1 MSGDSEPPA
10 ALLRRASSASTLGWP
25 ADVDLDAWYA
35 AERRDADDAVR
46 NAQDL
51 SVWSLETK
59 REHVSVFAHC
69 KNNEKLSYSVRAVAK
84 VAGSVAGVM
93 ECLRATENVPFRGF
107 QKLLHTK
114 TFADGEVLHAH
125 HRRNA
130 TSESLSLK
138 WMTFWATKTLGKGKE
153 VCVREYCTLL
163 PTHPSVFGPVGV
175 CCFASYDG
183 VGARYAIRSKPDA
196 YSLTVVEPSAFVVQ
210 QTAED
215 GIVSVTLTL
224 VMRKARGDGVT
235 TGIKQ
240 LAFRLALDLAVL
252 QRAMQHTLFQPGQLA
267 AKKQWVSDDA
277 RTNCS
282 LCVQSFG
289 MLKRRHHCR
298 VCGEVVCSTCTVFKH
313 VNNNNDT
320 HDALVA
326 KVRVCKA
333 CLAKSSTSMTDLSGV
348 MVPYHHSHHPTN
360 TSICSV
366 SSGVSSSDES
376 RGSNDDTTAAT
387 ITPLAPQPPVHQPQ
401 YQYPPQYQ
409 YSPQYQYPTPSTYS
423 KASTASS
430 SFSDYDVNPDAN
442 GSASPSVEKT
452 QLLPPSM
459 HKTLT
464 TWNSSSPP
472 AAPSTTSARSGPPPT
487 GSTRSLRSGS
497 EQHQR
502 RINYF
507 NEDFEEICMLA
518 METLQCPMAGIRTD
532 DFELVRYYEGKAPPG
547 LPRSLPTFRRI
558 ASRGKP
564 CIVLDVSSD
573 KRISGEKRFAAKLQF
588 FVGIPLMAD
597 GEVIGDL
604 CVADRF
610 ARDTI
615 DFKQVEVLSVL
626 GTTVTQY
633 MQSHDYME
641 DLAMFKSMRRNQVAG
656 TTDSGSYGRP
666 GGAVVDG
673 ANGVHVKEVAF

>member
-1 MSGDSEPPA
+1 MSGGADVEQPSNM
-10 ALLRRASSASTLGWP
+10 LLRRASSSASTLGWP
-25 ADVDLDAWYA
+25 ADVDLEAWYA
-35 AERRDADDAVR
+35 AERRDAEELVKSAM
-46 NAQDL
+46 DL
-51 SVWSLETK
+51 SVWSLESK

-69 KNNEKLSYSVRAVAK
+69 KNNEKLAYSVRAVAK
-84 VAGSVAGVM
+84 VAGTVAGVM
-93 ECLRATENVPFRGF
+93 ECLRATENLPFRGF
-107 QKLLHTK
+107 QKLLHAK

-130 TSESLSLK
+130 ESESLSLK
-138 WMTFWATKTLGKGKE
+138 WMTFWAQKTLGKGKE
-153 VCVREYCTLL
+153 FCVREYCATL
-163 PTHPSVFGPVGV
+163 PQHPKFGTVGV
-175 CCFASYDG
+175 CSFASYDG

-196 YSLTVVEPSAFVVQ
+196 YSLTVFEPSSFVVQ
-210 QTAED
+210 QTPEE
-215 GIVSVTLTL
+215 GMVCVTLTL
-224 VMRKARGDGVT
+224 AMRKARGEGVT
-235 TGIKQ
+235 TGVKQ
-240 LAFRLALDLAVL
+240 LAMRLALDMSYL

-267 AKKQWVSDDA
+267 AKKEWVSDES

-298 VCGEVVCSTCTVFKH
+298 VCGEVVCSTCTVFKQ
-313 VNNNNDT
+313 VSDQ
-320 HDALVA
+320 DLAA

-333 CLAKSSTSMTDLSGV
+333 CLAKSSTMDLSALGANLG
-348 MVPYHHSHHPTN
+348 HPTSQ
-360 TSICSV
+360 SICSV
-366 SSGVSSSDES
+366 SSGVSDESS
-376 RGSNDDTTAAT
+376 RGSSDDTAPIA
-387 ITPLAPQPPVHQPQ
+387 PLAIPPPAYQPSYAQQQQQHSPYAHQ
-401 YQYPPQYQ
+401 YQFQQ
-409 YSPQYQYPTPSTYS
+409 HQQQPSTYS
-423 KASTASS
+423 KGSSS
-430 SFSDYDVNPDAN
+430 SFSDYDINPVSSG
-442 GSASPSVEKT
+442 GSPPPIEKT
-452 QLLPPSM
+452 QLLHPSLHKSLSTANGAVPSRTPPVS
-459 HKTLT
+459 
-464 TWNSSSPP
+464 
-472 AAPSTTSARSGPPPT
+472 
-487 GSTRSLRSGS
+487 STRSLRATS
-497 EQHQR
+497 EQR

-588 FVGIPLMAD
+588 FVGIPLMMD

-641 DLAMFKSMRRNQVAG
+641 DLAMFKAMRRNPG
-656 TTDSGSYGRP
+656 TGDL
-666 GGAVVDG
+666 A
-673 ANGVHVKEVAF
+673 ANGLQADGSNGTVHVKEVAF